1 MRFSDKV
8 RLRAKN
14 ILDGALEGARSRVVT
29 DYLESPDGKKTVTV
43 AKNRVISDQLMDP
56 GTWVVIIGAIAG
68 LTALLFAAS
77 RG

>member
-8 RLRAKN
+8 KLRAKN

-43 AKNRVISDQLMDP
+43 AKNRVISNQLMEP

-68 LTALLFAAS
+68 LTTLLFMAS
-77 RG
+77 KG